1 VEGQVLAAGRRS
13 GVTLR
18 WAPDSGTGNSDH
30 REFELAGMPGLVME
44 LWHGLEPCYHS
55 ACDTW
60 RRLKRRSLGRAQRVA
75 EEVLR
80 RR

>member
-1 VEGQVLAAGRRS
+1 M
-13 GVTLR
+13 TLR
-18 WAPDSGTGNSDH
+18 FDPDSGTGNSDH
-30 REFELAGMPGLVME
+30 REFELAGLPGLVIH

-60 RRLKRRSLGRAQRVA
+60 PRLQRRSLRRVQRVA
-75 EEVLR
+75 EDALR